1 MTDVE
6 LPKHISYSSA
16 NDYLRCPRSWY
27 LGKIRKAEQ
36 KQTWFLPTGS
46 AVHHMVEAKLED
58 KMFRAQSKRAPGWEP
73 RAEDY
78 FYPLISAQ
86 LLIEPD
92 MSKWL
97 SGGSRKDPVVGDKAL
112 QKVKD
117 CYERALEFLDDW
129 DVWEV
134 EYDASG
140 RLPGLEVEVKAFVDI
155 IGEYKGKI
163 KKAQGPGILDW
174 KTGKSKPKTPFQLE
188 TYAALVGSVKFEKMN
203 LRGGPYWGWW
213 AMLDPDASV
222 ARPMDLSEVDP
233 SAIGARYQKIWE
245 GMKSMQIQAIEDR
258 SRFTCGFCFHQDSC
272 LAWNEIP
279 TRRAKYY
286 DLSKQH
292 QPPF

>member
-6 LPKHISYSSA
+6 LPKHISFSSA
-16 NDYLRCPRSWY
+16 NDFLRCRRSWY

-36 KQTWFLPTGS
+36 KQTWFLPIGT
-46 AVHHMVEAKLED
+46 AVHQMVEDHLDLKPLGAGPDGRKV
-58 KMFRAQSKRAPGWEP
+58 
-73 RAEDY
+73 EDY

-97 SGGSRKDPVVGDKAL
+97 SGGPKADPTIGDKAL

-117 CYERALEFLDDW
+117 CYEKALEFLDDW

-155 IGEYKGKI
+155 IGEYKGKKN
-163 KKAQGPGILDW
+163 KKAHGPGALDW

-188 TYAALVGSVKFEKMN
+188 TYTALSKEGGYLNGIKPLKFH
-203 LRGGPYWGWW
+203 GWW
-213 AMLDPDASV
+213 AMLDPNASE
-222 ARPMDLSEVDP
+222 ARPIDLSEVDP
-233 SAIGARYQKIWE
+233 SAIGARYQEVWD

-258 SRFTCGFCFHQDSC
+258 SKFTCGFCFQSPNC
-272 LAWNEIP
+272 AAWNEIP
-279 TRRAKYY
+279 TKRSKYY